1 MLHMYAVEPDALAAS
16 WDKCRHL
23 LDLMGFQDGRAI
35 APYPNEQR
43 WMRMIRDAC
52 DRNRVLGVLGA
63 RNRHR
68 ILEMVV
74 ESNAKLVRSGAPDG
88 YDDEILPVEERWVRN
103 AVARQADA
111 RAFHAILATRNPDDH
126 RDVVLEEEVKK
137 SHPKLDVPREEPVLR
152 EPEAFAAH
160 VGALVR
166 NSRELLLVDP
176 HFDPSKDRW
185 WPVVRAC
192 IALAPAPAV
201 RDDSNVTIHTQVTD
215 KKPSREEFQRRCRK
229 YRRRYV
235 PDSATSIRICR
246 WRTRDDAPHDFH
258 ARYLLTDRSGYK
270 VDKGFDAEPGIE
282 HPVGL
287 LPDREWKRLYEG
299 YGDDTPFFEK
309 ADEFTV
315 RPDR

>member
-1 MLHMYAVEPDALAAS
+1 MLHMYAIEPDALAAS

-23 LDLMGFQDGRAI
+23 LDLMGFEDGRAI

-52 DRNRVLGVLGA
+52 DKNSVLGA

-74 ESNAKLVRSGAPDG
+74 ESNVKLVRSGVPDG

-111 RAFHAILATRNPDDH
+111 RAFHAILATRNPNGH

-166 NSRELLLVDP
+166 NSRELLLIDP
-176 HFDPSKDRW
+176 HFDPSKNRW

-192 IALAPAPAV
+192 IDLAPAPAA
-201 RDDSNVTIHTQVTD
+201 RDDSNVTIHTLDTD
-215 KKPSREEFQRRCRK
+215 RKPGREEFQRRCQQ
-229 YRRRYV
+229 YYPRYV

-246 WRTRDDAPHDFH
+246 WRPHDDRPHDFH
-258 ARYLLTDRSGYK
+258 ARYLLTDRGGYK
-270 VDKGFDAEPGIE
+270 VDKGFDEEPGIE

-287 LPDREWKRLYEG
+287 LPDREWKRLYDG
-299 YGDDTPFFEK
+299 FGDDAPFFEK
-309 ADEFTV
+309 EPDGDFTV
-315 RPDR
+315 RPGR